1 MRLKSYQEGANQTH
15 GFFTTLSP
23 EDILSNLTK
32 KMADEGQE
40 FSVSDKV
47 WRINFTVQRKADSGE
62 DGSDREES
70 SEDEEEKVQEKLG
83 VVEAAEIQVEFQK
96 VSDNDLLF
104 VNFKRKAGAA
114 LLFYENAKVYME

>member
-1 MRLKSYQEGANQTH
+1 
-15 GFFTTLSP
+15 
-23 EDILSNLTK
+23 
-32 KMADEGQE
+32 MADEGQE